1 MAQVSFREVWEGL
14 LKREE
19 EEDKEAMERR
29 WMEREEARSRRR
41 EEKEQEQAKRKEFH
55 KCHEAWLQAEERAQ
69 KERERRRRLH
79 NQHMRDIELSN
90 TETLARIKKLEEKR
104 SQWTRQ

>member
-29 WMEREEARSRRR
+29 WMEREEAR
-41 EEKEQEQAKRKEFH
+41 
-55 KCHEAWLQAEERAQ
+55 
-69 KERERRRRLH
+69 
-79 NQHMRDIELSN
+79 
-90 TETLARIKKLEEKR
+90 LEVGEKR
-104 SQWTRQ
+104 RSRNKQSGK